1 MRKPL
6 TQAQSVVLTLL
17 WAALCFLVLTSS
29 PKIDG
34 PLVVMIV
41 ISGALVFIPV
51 IKSMKRRKP

>member
-34 PLVVMIV
+34 QLVVMIV